1 MERDIHSGYNDLKQ
15 VEMFVE
21 TAEKMVGQA
30 TMSLDRDMLEGAKQ
44 AIANAHDQLS
54 RARRQATG
62 VDEEFLS
69 HYEQKLAKAEH
80 QLNEALR

>member
-21 TAEKMVGQA
+21 TAKKMVGSA
-30 TMSLDRDMLEGAKQ
+30 TMSLDREMLIGAKQ
-44 AIANAHDQLS
+44 AIDNAHAQLA
-54 RARRQATG
+54 RARSEATG
-62 VDEEFLS
+62 VDEEFLARC
-69 HYEQKLAKAEH
+69 EQQLQQAEH

>member
-1 MERDIHSGYNDLKQ
+1 MERGIHSGYNDLKQ
-15 VEMFVE
+15 VEMFVKA
-21 TAEKMVGQA
+21 AEKMVGQA
-30 TMSLDRDMLEGAKQ
+30 TMGLDKDMLEGAKQ
-44 AIANAHDQLS
+44 AVANAHAQLS

-69 HYEQKLAKAEH
+69 HYEQKLANAEH